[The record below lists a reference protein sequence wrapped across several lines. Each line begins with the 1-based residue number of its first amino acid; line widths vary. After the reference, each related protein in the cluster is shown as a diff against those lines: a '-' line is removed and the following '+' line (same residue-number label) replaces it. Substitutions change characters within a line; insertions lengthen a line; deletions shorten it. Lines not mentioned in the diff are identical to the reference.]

1 MKTFLLLFAG
11 LAAFGAD
18 SAAFA
23 KEETL
28 DLFDHRRVSIQVP
41 ENYVYASGID
51 RRGLA
56 TIKITDPGR
65 KMELVVSFLPDPDG
79 RLAKEDDQRAFI
91 ADTSLP
97 YARDSVEKDYAF
109 KDLSPHSGSG
119 MYCVF
124 TDSNLMKKLPVP
136 PGDYL
141 KVTTGLK
148 AWSGCFFIFTL
159 LSNET
164 ASDEYQAAMKLLRQ
178 SFEELP
184 RPAGPAI

>member
-1 MKTFLLLFAG
+1 
-11 LAAFGAD
+11 
-18 SAAFA
+18 
-23 KEETL
+23 
-28 DLFDHRRVSIQVP
+28 
-41 ENYVYASGID
+41 
-51 RRGLA
+51 
-56 TIKITDPGR
+56 
-65 KMELVVSFLPDPDG
+65 
-79 RLAKEDDQRAFI
+79 
-91 ADTSLP
+91 
-97 YARDSVEKDYAF
+97 
-109 KDLSPHSGSG
+109 
-119 MYCVF
+119 
-124 TDSNLMKKLPVP
+124 MKKLPVP